1 LIGTLDLVIA
11 MRGPMS
17 VHDEREYTWLRPEK
31 RFIQK
36 AIGRGMPVIGA
47 CLGAQ
52 LIATVLGARVYA
64 NAEREIGWHPVEGM
78 EPGEAAFGKFVQEEP
93 EIR

>member
-36 AIGRGMPVIGA
+36 AIGRGMPFIGV
-47 CLGAQ
+47 CLGAH
-52 LIATVLGARVYA
+52 LIATV
-64 NAEREIGWHPVEGM
+64 
-78 EPGEAAFGKFVQEEP
+78 
-93 EIR
+93 